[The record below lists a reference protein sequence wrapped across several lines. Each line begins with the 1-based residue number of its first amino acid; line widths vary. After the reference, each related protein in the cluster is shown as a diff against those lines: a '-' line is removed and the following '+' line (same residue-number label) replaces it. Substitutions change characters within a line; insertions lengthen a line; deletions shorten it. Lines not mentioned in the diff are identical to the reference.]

1 MRGAGDRPGRGA
13 GPSHAAGQRLARGAG
28 RGSPDRY
35 SRRAC
40 SARVGRDAVSA
51 VIRRRPDDL
60 IDPRSRDIHRLG
72 PASTDRP
79 RKARYLRAA
88 RTALATGG
96 QAQRSC
102 QQSATGSRTPCQRGH
117 NDDVRFVRPG
127 AFAGDAAPHA
137 GGSMATASIEM
148 SRGSRAASADATKV
162 SAIDYR
168 SRHRGCLARLPGQ
181 RPRVGWRRRAW

>member
-1 MRGAGDRPGRGA
+1 VPLLERKRSWLRWG
-13 GPSHAAGQRLARGAG
+13 STQQRLGGAARP
-28 RGSPDRY
+28 RPRSPHRDGERVFAERPSLH
-35 SRRAC
+35 SRSNIAT
-40 SARVGRDAVSA
+40 ARTAPKRPRTRTERDPVSA

-79 RKARYLRAA
+79 RKARYMRAA

-96 QAQRSC
+96 QAQPRMPA
-102 QQSATGSRTPCQRGH
+102 SATGSRTPCQRGH

-127 AFAGDAAPHA
+127 TFAGDAAPHA

-148 SRGSRAASADATKV
+148 SRGQP
-162 SAIDYR
+162 R
-168 SRHRGCLARLPGQ
+168 SI
-181 RPRVGWRRRAW
+181 RRRD